1 MKALRVVR
9 AKPNPLGKDRS
20 GGTTPKKQLA
30 AEWVDIKNV
39 GDEPFSLDS
48 ISLQHIAYQPQCRDG
63 KWERVIAFSGIL
75 HPGKVMRVH
84 SGNQI
89 STSEMY
95 PEDATGVDHHVFTSR
110 NYVWNNDCGDTA
122 GLWDGKVWIDAA
134 SYDPYPVEGKIL
146 TRQGD
151 KLI

>member
-1 MKALRVVR
+1 MKILRVVR
-9 AKPNPLGKDRS
+9 AKPNPAGKDRI
-20 GGTTPKKQLA
+20 GTITPKKQLA
-30 AEWVDIKNV
+30 AEWLDFKNAA
-39 GDEPFSLDS
+39 DESYELQGVSLH
-48 ISLQHIAYQPQCRDG
+48 HIAYQPGCRDG
-63 KWERVIAFSGIL
+63 KWAEIMSFKGALR
-75 HPGKVMRVH
+75 PGEVVRVH
-84 SGNQI
+84 SGPEI
-89 STSEMY
+89 PLSEMY
-95 PEDATGVDHHVFTSR
+95 PEDAAGATYHLFTGN